1 MFVCFYFK
9 DHEPDTLS
17 LKKKIETNI
26 YFNNKKIYNFQNMKM
41 WLRLKLNL
49 SIHLSINKSDTSKY
63 ITKIFKM

>member
-1 MFVCFYFK
+1 
-9 DHEPDTLS
+9 
-17 LKKKIETNI
+17 
-26 YFNNKKIYNFQNMKM
+26 MKM